1 MSATRKIK
9 GTKPGATHA
18 TGPGGQ
24 AAGAFARWYR
34 GEARRCWDEL
44 DLSAVERLAREIER
58 CERGGHGVW
67 TMGNGGSA
75 ATASHLA
82 TDLAKTAH
90 AQGRPRIRCVCLND
104 NAAYMTA
111 IANDI
116 GYDEVF
122 ALQLSGL
129 VKAKDLVIL
138 VSGSG
143 NSPSVLRAARVA
155 KEQGA
160 TVAALLGFDGGKL
173 KSEADISVLV
183 SSDQYG
189 VIEDLHMS
197 IGHMAAFWLK
207 QRKGA

>member
-34 GEARRCWDEL
+34 EESRRCWEEL
-44 DLSAVERLAREIER
+44 DVAAVERLALEVER
-58 CERGGHGVW
+58 CEREGRAIW

-82 TDLAKTAH
+82 TDLSKTAYV
-90 AQGRPRIRCVCLND
+90 AGRPRIRCIALND

-111 IANDI
+111 IGNDLSF
-116 GYDEVF
+116 DRVF
-122 ALQLSGL
+122 SEQLAG
-129 VKAKDLVIL
+129 VVQKGDLVIMIT
-138 VSGSG
+138 GSG
-143 NSPSVLRAARVA
+143 NSPNLLEAARVA
-155 KEQGA
+155 KEKGA
-160 TVAALLGFDGGKL
+160 VVAAMLGFDGGKL
-173 KSEADISVLV
+173 KAEADISVLV

-189 VIEDLHMS
+189 VIEDFHMS